1 MREAWQGGSPTQ
13 LGAVLR
19 LDVQGAPTAAA
30 RALAGRVLRLRP
42 KPRFVKDH
50 TEQNPLSDTTKVARH
65 RVDTPSY

>member
-50 TEQNPLSDTTKVARH
+50 TEQNTLGHHKARH